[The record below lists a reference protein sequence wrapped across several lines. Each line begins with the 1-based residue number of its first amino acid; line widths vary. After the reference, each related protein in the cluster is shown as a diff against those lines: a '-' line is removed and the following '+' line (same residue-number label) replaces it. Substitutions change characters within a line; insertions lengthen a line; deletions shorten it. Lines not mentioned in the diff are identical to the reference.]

1 MNRWISFVVLMF
13 CFLGTASAQKFCYI
27 DSEYILENLPEYT
40 NSQNRLKTQTQSWQK
55 EIETKQENFAKL
67 QANFEMEKILL
78 TADQIKDQEKKLADE
93 LKAIKDLQEK
103 RYGPNGDLVFMRK
116 ALVKPIQDQVYNA
129 TKKVA
134 DKRGYSFV
142 FDKGSELIMV
152 YTDPKFDISRD
163 VLNELVPNNNQTK
176 QNTSNRNT
184 SNNRSTTNSNS
195 RTNTNNKT
203 TTNQRTGS
211 AKPAQ
216 KK

>member
-1 MNRWISFVVLMF
+1 MNRWISFVVLIF
-13 CFLGTASAQKFCYI
+13 SFFGTASAQKFCYI

-55 EIETKQENFAKL
+55 EIETKQENLAKL

-176 QNTSNRNT
+176 QNT
-184 SNNRSTTNSNS
+184 NNRSTSNNNNNSK
-195 RTNTNNKT
+195 NKT
-203 TTNQRTGS
+203 TTNQRTGNS
-211 AKPAQ
+211 RPAQ

>member
-1 MNRWISFVVLMF
+1 MNKWINLVVLTF
-13 CFLGTASAQKFCYI
+13 CFFGTAKAQKFCYI
-27 DSEYILENLPEYT
+27 DSEYILENLPEYN
-40 NSQNRLKTQTQSWQK
+40 NSQNRLKTQTQAWQK
-55 EIETKQENFAKL
+55 ELETKQENFAKL

-78 TADQIKDQEKKLADE
+78 TADQIKDQDKKLTDE

-142 FDKGSELIMV
+142 FDKGSDLIMV
-152 YTDPKFDISRD
+152 YTDPKFDISRE

-176 QNTSNRNT
+176 PNTT
-184 SNNRSTTNSNS
+184 NNRSTTNSKTNS
-195 RTNTNNKT
+195 NNKT
-203 TTNQRTGS
+203 TTNQRTGTS
-211 AKPAQ
+211 KPAQ